1 MRCTAVLGYLIA
13 PWNFIKQM
21 SIDHPIVQFN
31 LCKNYSQRNKET
43 ASLLHNF
50 DLPSI
55 FILIQRLRKLSRKI
69 SMRISPVY
77 SQNLLVYSQN
87 LPVYSQNLPVYSQNL
102 PVYSQNLPV
111 YSQNL
116 PLNLVLCSSKL
127 NKKVSEVKLKGKAF
141 WHLKD
146 DTVLKTDATFQSSLD
161 LCVFR

>member
-1 MRCTAVLGYLIA
+1 
-13 PWNFIKQM
+13 M

-77 SQNLLVYSQN
+77 SQNL
-87 LPVYSQNLPVYSQNL
+87 PVYSQNL

-141 WHLKD
+141 
-146 DTVLKTDATFQSSLD
+146 
-161 LCVFR
+161 

>member
-1 MRCTAVLGYLIA
+1 
-13 PWNFIKQM
+13 M

-31 LCKNYSQRNKET
+31 LCTNYSQRNKET

-77 SQNLLVYSQN
+77 SQNLPVYSQN
-87 LPVYSQNLPVYSQNL
+87 LPVYSQNLPVYSQNLPVYSQNLSVCSQNLLVYSQNL

-141 WHLKD
+141 
-146 DTVLKTDATFQSSLD
+146 
-161 LCVFR
+161 